1 MTTWQKLNFKV
12 SFTFH
17 ISSDFPDK
25 MVKVSTRRK
34 EQLLE
39 LPGLT
44 LDFDA
49 QTVSMGN
56 NSYVKGT
63 MD

>member
-1 MTTWQKLNFKV
+1 MKSNLKV

-17 ISSDFPDK
+17 ISSVFPDK
-25 MVKVSTRRK
+25 MVKVSARRK

-44 LDFDA
+44 LDYDA
-49 QTVSMGN
+49 QIVSMGN

-63 MD
+63 MN